1 MARIFFRSAPG
12 ADDIFDFTED
22 MPLSAG
28 IAAFQTEICELAGKH
43 HLENPRAKGYY
54 VVMDQIGGVT
64 CLDDLVAA
72 RKAFTSMLPYPH
84 QLYVADD
91 YPFEAAQLVALP
103 LGK

>member
-1 MARIFFRSAPG
+1 M
-12 ADDIFDFTED
+12 
-22 MPLSAG
+22 
-28 IAAFQTEICELAGKH
+28 
-43 HLENPRAKGYY
+43 
-54 VVMDQIGGVT
+54 VMDQIGGVT

>member
-1 MARIFFRSAPG
+1 MARIFFHSAPR
-12 ADDIFDFTED
+12 ADDIFDFSED
-22 MPLSAG
+22 MPISAG
-28 IAAFQTEICELAGKH
+28 IAAFQTDICELASKH
-43 HLENPRAKGYY
+43 HLKNPRAKGYY
-54 VVMDQIGGVT
+54 VVMEQIGGVT